1 MSNAGDSLVVSSQK
15 RSSCVD
21 TNRPVPLENVGLRIH
36 PPPPAYW
43 RQSVA
48 RRQGGGG
55 GGGGEGGEG
64 VTWGGGGS
72 AVLGPSR
79 SLQVR

>member
-1 MSNAGDSLVVSSQK
+1 MSDAGDSLLVSSQK
-15 RSSCVD
+15 RSSGVD
-21 TNRPVPLENVGLRIH
+21 TNSPVPLESVGLRIH

-43 RQSVA
+43 RQSCPRS
-48 RRQGGGG
+48 RRR
-55 GGGGEGGEG
+55 GGGEGGEG